1 MRLAAWIHATEFW
14 TLDCGTPGW
23 HGPQRAQVC
32 ETYQQQTTALQ
43 HETVQKKRKTGQTT
57 TKAIDETGVDKG

>member
-43 HETVQKKRKTGQTT
+43 HDMKL
-57 TKAIDETGVDKG
+57 KAIDETGVDKGY